1 MTFLSYSCFCCACD
15 FGHKF
20 WAEFWVVILVNGH
33 VHNSLMMLVIILLLY
48 GYYIGHDFWGQ
59 CHVFI
64 HRFRSGLSSCFSRRH
79 CQDVLGQDFLGRFVV
94 RIFFGGG
101 SYRGSYFWGLFG
113 QLLSHGHWS
122 QDFMIM
128 TRSVLVC

>member
-79 CQDVLGQDFLGRFVV
+79 CQEVLGQDFLGRFVV

-101 SYRGSYFWGLFG
+101 HIGGHIFG
-113 QLLSHGHWS
+113 V
-122 QDFMIM
+122 F
-128 TRSVLVC
+128 LVNY